1 MEQSKL
7 EKIAETFQ
15 DEEFMKRI
23 MEMEKQEEIIK
34 AFADEKNI
42 TLSAEEVNEF
52 IQKGRE
58 LTKQIRLEKIVEL
71 MKDKEFV
78 ERIAKIEKKEDIINA
93 FAAKGLELSME
104 EIDELIQK
112 GQEVISNGEF
122 DRVKKA
128 LSEDKLENVSGG
140 TVTDDFKTGV
150 DNLTNVIGQAANTVT
165 NPSCHSS
172 SDYVQAAGTLAVPIA
187 LTVLAAA
194 PVVCGVG
201 KGLYKGTKTIKNVLK
216 KSPAVVKKACA
227 ATASYATACGTCFAM
242 ALLPTT
248 MTYQNR

>member
-1 MEQSKL
+1 MEQAKL
-7 EKIAETFQ
+7 EKIAETFK
-15 DEEFMKRI
+15 DTEFMKRI
-23 MEMEKQEEIIK
+23 MEMKTKEEIIK

-42 TLSAEEVNEF
+42 TLSAEEINEF
-52 IQKGRE
+52 IQKGQE
-58 LTKQIRLEKIVEL
+58 IIKQIRLEKIVGL

-93 FAAKGLELSME
+93 FAEKGLELSME

-150 DNLTNVIGQAANTVT
+150 ANLTSVIGQAANTVT
-165 NPSCHSS
+165 NPSCHDS

-201 KGLYKGTKTIKNVLK
+201 KVLYKGTKAIKNVIK
-216 KSPAVVKKACA
+216 KSPAVLKKACA
-227 ATASYATACGTCFAM
+227 GTAYHATACGMCFAM
-242 ALLPTT
+242 NLLPTMAT
-248 MTYQNR
+248 KKN

>member
-7 EKIAETFQ
+7 KKIAETFQ

-34 AFADEKNI
+34 AFAEEQNI
-42 TLSAEEVNEF
+42 TLSVEEVDEF
-52 IQKGRE
+52 IQKGQE
-58 LTKQIRLEKIVEL
+58 IIKQIRIEKIVEL

-78 ERIAKIEKKEDIINA
+78 ERIAKIEKKEDIIKA
-93 FAAKGLELSME
+93 FVEKGLELSME
-104 EIDELIQK
+104 EVDELIQK

-140 TVTDDFKTGV
+140 TTVKDDFKTGV
-150 DNLTNVIGQAANTVT
+150 GNLTSVIGSAANTVAH
-165 NPSCHSS
+165 PSWHNSS
-172 SDYVQAAGTLAVPIA
+172 AYVQAAGTLAVPIA

-194 PVVCGVG
+194 PVLYGVG
-201 KGLYKGTKTIKNVLK
+201 KGLYKGTKAIKNVIK
-216 KSPAVVKKACA
+216 KSPDVVKKACA
-227 ATASYATACGTCFAM
+227 ATACCGACGTCFALN
-242 ALLPTT
+242 LLTT
-248 MTYQNR
+248 KAAKGT